1 MHSATSQAAVDPIA
15 AAGVPDDL
23 TLLVNDYLA
32 QLRFAREP
40 GVSGL
45 QEAMQ
50 YSLLAPGK
58 RVRPVLALATA
69 RAIGHDPR
77 EVLPLAAALE
87 LIHTLTLVHDDLP
100 ALDEHDAR
108 RGRPAA
114 HVRFGEDVAILAG
127 DALFAEAFRLV
138 LSEQP
143 GEPANVLAA
152 LSALTDASGVNGLAG
167 GQYLDVRGLGGARS
181 VGLRCLHRLK
191 TGALMRAS
199 VESVLLL
206 HGVTGVT
213 LDEFRTFA
221 DELGLLFQI
230 VDDILDGTAD
240 ARHGR
245 ITYVSRFGQPWARSL
260 AEQTHAAAL
269 AALAR
274 AVPEGAGELVAIA
287 DFFLDRTS

>member
-1 MHSATSQAAVDPIA
+1 MPSATSLTAVEASAAP
-15 AAGVPDDL
+15 GLPDDL
-23 TLLVNDYLA
+23 TLLVDDYLA

-40 GVSGL
+40 GVTGL
-45 QEAMQ
+45 QEAMLH
-50 YSLLAPGK
+50 SLLAPGK

-69 RAIGHDPR
+69 RAVGR
-77 EVLPLAAALE
+77 EPSEMLPLAAALE
-87 LIHTLTLVHDDLP
+87 LIHTFTHVHDDLP
-100 ALDEHDAR
+100 ALDDHDLR
-108 RGRPAA
+108 RGRPTA
-114 HVRFGEDVAILAG
+114 HVRFGEDVAILSG

-138 LSEQP
+138 LTEQP
-143 GEPANVLAA
+143 GEPAHVLAA
-152 LSALTDASGVNGLAG
+152 LSALTDAAGVNGLAG

-199 VESVLLL
+199 VESVLLVN
-206 HGVTGVT
+206 GISGVT
-213 LDEFRTFA
+213 LADFRKFA

-230 VDDILDGTAD
+230 VDDILDSTAD

-245 ITYVSRFGQPWARSL
+245 LTYVSRFGLPWARSL

-274 AVPEGAGELVAIA
+274 AVPEGAGELEAIA

>member
-1 MHSATSQAAVDPIA
+1 MHSATAHAAVEGVA
-15 AAGVPDDL
+15 AAGVPNDL

-50 YSLLAPGK
+50 HSLLAPGK

-87 LIHTLTLVHDDLP
+87 LIHTFTLVHDDLP
-100 ALDEHDAR
+100 ALDEHDVR

-213 LDEFRTFA
+213 LDEFRKFA

-230 VDDILDGTAD
+230 VDDILDGAAD

-245 ITYVSRFGQPWARSL
+245 VTYVSRFGQPWARSL
-260 AEQTHAAAL
+260 AEQTHVAAL

-274 AVPEGAGELVAIA
+274 AVPEGADELVAIA